1 MVGSNRV
8 TGERSDRSSRM
19 LAVIGAAG
27 AGFYALAVVA
37 LHALDPRSIVL
48 HGNTMSAY
56 SLGPHGYL
64 SKAAF
69 VVLGLGALALAAGI
83 RGELS
88 ASRAGAILVGLFGVG
103 FVLAG
108 VFDVDLANVE
118 GGAPPDLSGTIHGLA
133 GLGGFVSL
141 IFGMMVLARAFRRD
155 YRWRSLRVPSL
166 LLGLA
171 ALVLFIGGFTLPN
184 PPPVEWNGGG
194 WIGAIEWR
202 LFVGTLVAW
211 LLVVAV
217 RLGAVAHGTGEAKSD

>member
-1 MVGSNRV
+1 MVDSNRA
-8 TGERSDRSSRM
+8 TGEHSDRSRRM
-19 LAVIGAAG
+19 LAVIGATG
-27 AGFYALAVVA
+27 VGFYALTVAA
-37 LHALDPRSIVL
+37 LHVLDPRSIVL

-56 SLGPHGYL
+56 SLGPYGNL

-83 RGELS
+83 RGEVS
-88 ASRAGAILVGLFGVG
+88 GSRTGAILVGLFSVG

-118 GGAPPDLSGTIHGLA
+118 GGAPPDVSGTIHGLA
-133 GLGGFVSL
+133 GLGGFVCL
-141 IFGMMVLARAFRRD
+141 IFGMMVLARAFGRD
-155 YRWRSLRVPSL
+155 HRWRSLRVPSL

-171 ALVLFIGGFTLPN
+171 ALVLFTGGFTLPN
-184 PPPVEWNGGG
+184 PPAVEWNDGG
-194 WIGAIEWR
+194 WIGAVEWR

-217 RLGAVAHGTGEAKSD
+217 RLHAVAYGAGQARSD